1 MPSLVDS
8 PLRLKSRTS
17 EQILMSV
24 FGHKR
29 PQVQRLNLGDFKPL
43 GFSLFWENKQT
54 LVHCE
59 FDSDFASIKLL

>member
-1 MPSLVDS
+1 MGALAQC
-8 PLRLKSRTS
+8 LT
-17 EQILMSV
+17 
-24 FGHKR
+24 
-29 PQVQRLNLGDFKPL
+29 LGDFKPL